1 MVDRM
6 QVDHDWTNARQNFL
20 GATDDHLR
28 CVDVTDD
35 CYRLLGAT
43 GDHLRYVV
51 EGLRHLH
58 DAGGLDDHQT
68 CVGG

>member
-1 MVDRM
+1 MTD
-6 QVDHDWTNARQNFL
+6 DHDWMNAHRNFL
-20 GATDDHLR
+20 GAM
-28 CVDVTDD
+28 VDR
-35 CYRLLGAT
+35 YLLLGAT